1 MKERVLLRVSLI
13 FSLIGILILFMLT
26 YELKVKLYEINSL
39 SKDNIDDVVRIKGI
53 VESFAETP
61 GLYLITLRD
70 NTGKMTVV
78 IFKDEKIPLQKN
90 LEIEIIGSVVEYK
103 DKIEIIAK
111 QIVI

>member
-1 MKERVLLRVSLI
+1 
-13 FSLIGILILFMLT
+13 MLT